1 MRITAL
7 TENTSKNGLLSEHGL
22 SLYIETENRKI
33 LFDTGQSD
41 LFSKNAETLG
51 IDLSEVDLA
60 VLSHGH
66 YDHGGGLKKFL
77 ELNNTAKVYMNKHA
91 FEPHY
96 NGTEKYIGLDVCLMD
111 NERIV
116 FTDEVFNIEKG
127 LTLYSCNG
135 KDKLLDSGS
144 FGLNTEENGKLVPD
158 DFRHEHYLLIEEN
171 AKRVLISGCSHKGI
185 INIESWFKPDCLVG
199 GFHFSKIEDDNR
211 LKALA
216 QALNAYD
223 TVFYTCHCTG
233 LRQYGV
239 MKKYMDSLNYISA
252 GDTVVV

>member
-7 TENTSKNGLLSEHGL
+7 TENTSKNGLLFEHGL

-51 IDLSEVDLA
+51 IDLSKVDLA

-77 ELNNTAKVYMNKHA
+77 ELNKTAKVYMNKHA

-96 NGTEKYIGLDVCLMD
+96 NGTEKYIGLDVCLKD

-211 LKALA
+211 LKAFA
-216 QALNAYD
+216 QALNVYD

-252 GDTVVV
+252 GDTIVV

>member
-1 MRITAL
+1 MKKNYFAGIIAL
-7 TENTSKNGLLSEHGL
+7 
-22 SLYIETENRKI
+22 II
-33 LFDTGQSD
+33 CM
-41 LFSKNAETLG
+41 
-51 IDLSEVDLA
+51 LA
-60 VLSHGH
+60 VIPA
-66 YDHGGGLKKFL
+66 
-77 ELNNTAKVYMNKHA
+77 TAEISA
-91 FEPHY
+91 
-96 NGTEKYIGLDVCLMD
+96 
-111 NERIV
+111 R
-116 FTDEVFNIEKG
+116 
-127 LTLYSCNG
+127 
-135 KDKLLDSGS
+135 
-144 FGLNTEENGKLVPD
+144 NTEENGKLVPD

-211 LKALA
+211 LKAFA
-216 QALNAYD
+216 QALNVYD